1 MLNQNRRFFV
11 AAGENLK
18 SVLEAWANENTMK
31 LKGEDVRLETCKRA
45 YELDVQ
51 FNEDLAV
58 RMRLLGVGYQ
68 SFMNG
73 EKSIGRVQYDFFED
87 VRCTVVYPEIKDR

>member
-18 SVLEAWANENTMK
+18 SVLEAWASENTMK
-31 LKGEDVRLETCKRA
+31 LKGEDVALETCKRA

-51 FNEDLAV
+51 HNEDLVV

-73 EKSIGRVQYDFFED
+73 GKSIGRVQYDFFED
-87 VRCTVVYPEIKDR
+87 VQCTVVYPEIKDR

>member
-31 LKGEDVRLETCKRA
+31 LKGEDVALETCKRA

-51 FNEDLAV
+51 CNEDLAV

-68 SFMNG
+68 DFMNG
-73 EKSIGRVQYDFFED
+73 KKAIGRVKYDFVEGMQ
-87 VRCTVVYPEIKDR
+87 CTVVYPEIRDR